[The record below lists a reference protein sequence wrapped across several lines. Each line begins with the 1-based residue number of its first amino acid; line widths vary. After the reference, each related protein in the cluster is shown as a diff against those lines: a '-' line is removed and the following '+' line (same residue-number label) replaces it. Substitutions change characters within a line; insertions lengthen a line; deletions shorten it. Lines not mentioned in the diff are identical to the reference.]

1 MIDLKDIRVEIDALD
16 KQIQQLFEKR
26 MELAS
31 QVADY
36 KIATG
41 KPVYDKKRED
51 EKLEVF
57 RNRASN
63 DFNAASIQELF
74 KQIMGMSRKYQYQKL
89 ASNGKY
95 EKLDFKPVDAIRTKG
110 ARIVYQ
116 GVKGAYSYGA
126 MLSYFGTDEN
136 SFCVAAWKDAMEAL
150 ANGEADYAVLPIENS
165 TAGSVY
171 DNYDLLKEYNMHIVG
186 EEIIKCEH
194 VLMAVPGAKKEDIK
208 TVYSHQQALMQCKT
222 YLNQHEEWKQV
233 QYSNTAVAAKKVA
246 GEKDITQA
254 AIASP
259 YAAEVYGLDI
269 LERGIYDNKNNST
282 RFIIVSRAKVFQKD
296 AGKVSICLELPHE
309 KGSLYNILSHIIFN
323 NLNMTKIESRPIF
336 EKNWEYRFFI
346 DFEGNLLDSAVRN
359 ALCGIEEEASWLRI
373 IGNY

>member
-1 MIDLKDIRVEIDALD
+1 
-16 KQIQQLFEKR
+16 
-26 MELAS
+26 
-31 QVADY
+31 
-36 KIATG
+36 
-41 KPVYDKKRED
+41 
-51 EKLEVF
+51 
-57 RNRASN
+57 
-63 DFNAASIQELF
+63 
-74 KQIMGMSRKYQYQKL
+74 
-89 ASNGKY
+89 
-95 EKLDFKPVDAIRTKG
+95 
-110 ARIVYQ
+110 
-116 GVKGAYSYGA
+116 
-126 MLSYFGTDEN
+126 
-136 SFCVAAWKDAMEAL
+136 
-150 ANGEADYAVLPIENS
+150 
-165 TAGSVY
+165 
-171 DNYDLLKEYNMHIVG
+171 
-186 EEIIKCEH
+186 
-194 VLMAVPGAKKEDIK
+194 
-208 TVYSHQQALMQCKT
+208 MQCKT